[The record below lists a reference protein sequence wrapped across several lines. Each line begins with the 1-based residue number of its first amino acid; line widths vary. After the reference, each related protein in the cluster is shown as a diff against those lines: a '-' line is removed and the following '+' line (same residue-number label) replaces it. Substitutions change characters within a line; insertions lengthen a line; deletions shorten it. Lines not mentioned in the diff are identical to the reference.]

1 MESHTTGQKVLK
13 SSFWAYCILVGLLL
27 LGLGGYASASEL
39 DAARLELERARE
51 NLRIS
56 KATKERI
63 ASELERLVN
72 SGKTSPDVLEDYQTY
87 LTRVQ
92 AMVAEN
98 VKVVNEMEKVYA
110 RRAPTQPPLKHS
122 DPSRTGDM
130 LDPGIPEEEETDE
143 ITALDSEL
151 NESLAT
157 FDEMLLQELESIRL
171 RSAPRMRE
179 LAGEAAAAAK
189 RLREK
194 GVGLDTS
201 SPESA
206 SGKGKQAGEAEETM
220 GENAEQE
227 TQNGASERGQEDQQ
241 RGEEGQQR
249 GEEGQEQG
257 KESRGRGYGG
267 GEDPTA
273 TTAHGNK
280 AEDGESAD
288 AANRKQRDRRL
299 GGQDDDIVARQLRQ
313 AAEKETD
320 PELKEKLWKEYEDYK
335 NSNR

>member
-98 VKVVNEMEKVYA
+98 VKVVNEMEKAYA
-110 RRAPTQPPLKHS
+110 RRAPTQLPSNHP

-130 LDPGIPEEEETDE
+130 LDPEIPEEEETDE

-206 SGKGKQAGEAEETM
+206 SGKGKQAGEAEEKM

-227 TQNGASERGQEDQQ
+227 AQNGASERGQEA
-241 RGEEGQQR
+241 QQR
-249 GEEGQEQG
+249 GEEGQEQD

-273 TTAHGNK
+273 TTVHGKK

-288 AANRKQRDRRL
+288 AANRKKRDRRS

>member
-1 MESHTTGQKVLK
+1 MEFHTTGQKVLK
-13 SSFWAYCILVGLLL
+13 SSFWDYCILVGLLL
-27 LGLGGYASASEL
+27 LGLGGYATGSEL
-39 DAARLELERARE
+39 DAAWLELEMARE

-56 KATKERI
+56 QATKERI

-72 SGKTSPDVLEDYQTY
+72 SGKTSPDVLEDYETY
-87 LTRVQ
+87 LARVQ

-98 VKVVNEMEKVYA
+98 LKMVSEMEKVYA
-110 RRAPTQPPLKHS
+110 RRAPTQPPSNHPDL
-122 DPSRTGDM
+122 PRTGDM
-130 LDPGIPEEEETDE
+130 LDPEIPEEEETDE
-143 ITALDSEL
+143 VTALDSEL

-171 RSAPRMRE
+171 RSASRMRE

-201 SPESA
+201 SPESD
-206 SGKGKQAGEAEETM
+206 SGEGEQAGEAEEAM
-220 GENAEQE
+220 VENAEQE

-241 RGEEGQQR
+241 RGKEA
-249 GEEGQEQG
+249 QERG
-257 KESRGRGYGG
+257 KEDRGRGYGD

-273 TTAHGNK
+273 TTVDGNK

-288 AANRKQRDRRL
+288 TANRKKRDRRF